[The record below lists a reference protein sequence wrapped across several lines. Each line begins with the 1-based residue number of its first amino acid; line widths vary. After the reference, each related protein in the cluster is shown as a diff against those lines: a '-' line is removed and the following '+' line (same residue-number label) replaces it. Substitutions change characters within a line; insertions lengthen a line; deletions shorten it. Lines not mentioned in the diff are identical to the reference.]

1 MTRLSIQAGCFLG
14 KNHVYSI
21 MGYLKAKIVR

>member
-21 MGYLKAKIVR
+21 IGYLKAEIT